1 LPWWQRPS
9 VWALV
14 AGAVIV
20 VIYFASMGA
29 AGPWDPWETH
39 YGEVARQ
46 MLVRHDPVDL
56 YWQGGNGGPDGNY
69 ENTFW
74 SKPALPF
81 WLMALSMKIFG
92 VGTSA
97 DPAEMVQGFW
107 PELAIRLPSML
118 AGMTTCVFLGWVLW
132 RLVSPR
138 AGVLAAIVLATMP
151 QWAIV
156 TRQALTDMFFVG
168 PVVLAA
174 GAWAMAWMQPDR
186 ELRRR
191 GSGWKSVPWD
201 RAYVAFMVMLV
212 LFVIVPLAVIHQ
224 HSFDPVTW
232 DRVGKSKKFA
242 AGLRDIQSHMAIYW
256 VLLAVVLAVSAR
268 WKRRSQAWMGIL
280 YIAGGISLIGKGMI
294 GPGLIG
300 LVVLVHLIVSKRW
313 RLLLVCGLPTGIV
326 LFALAGFPWH
336 HAMLLYRGEKF
347 YNELIVVNNLQRF
360 STGEQKQAIGGFAYY
375 LETLGLGALPW
386 AALTPLALWA
396 GVQAFSQR
404 IIGKSPEPESEPDVE
419 PDDEPADKPDAD
431 SDPDEPDPESESE
444 SEPEPEPDPAP
455 SADAA
460 ETEAVESDDPPTA
473 TSRFMLLWLLAAL
486 FTLSFSATKYY
497 HYLVPCLP
505 PLAAV
510 MGIWLDRVLAGKS
523 RTSPAANAIG
533 AVLAIAIVLG
543 VLRDLEAEP
552 SWLAHLTTYLY
563 TGMWTKGG
571 PDPELAWWTC
581 APFIVGLL
589 AWLVSRYRVAVAA
602 FVFSSVLTTAW
613 VIDDYVPA
621 ASENWSQRSMIQV
634 YFDNKTEHDR
644 FVSWWFY
651 YRGETFLTK
660 KDLWVMKDHNPKK
673 LREFMQAYAEEHA
686 GQGASIWVA
695 TVTPHIKRLKS
706 QLPLSLR
713 EGYEVMYES
722 FHYTLVRIRIP

>member
-1 LPWWQRPS
+1 MIL
-9 VWALV
+9 A
-14 AGAVIV
+14 IN
-20 VIYFASMGA
+20 FASMGA

-132 RLVSPR
+132 QLVSPR

-186 ELRRR
+186 ELKRR

-201 RAYVAFMVMLV
+201 RAYVAFLVMLV
-212 LFVIVPLAVIHQ
+212 LFVVVPLAVIHQ
-224 HSFDPVTW
+224 HSFDPYTW
-232 DRVGKSKKFA
+232 ERVGKSKKLVQ
-242 AGLRDIQSHMAIYW
+242 GLRDIQTHMSIYW
-256 VLLAVVLAVSAR
+256 ALLAVVLVVSAR

-280 YIAGGISLIGKGMI
+280 YIAGGISLVGKGMI

-313 RLLLVCGLPTGIV
+313 RLLLVCGLPTGIL

-396 GVQAFSQR
+396 GVQAFAQR
-404 IIGKSPEPESEPDVE
+404 IKGTSGAEDSEAETVESE
-419 PDDEPADKPDAD
+419 
-431 SDPDEPDPESESE
+431 
-444 SEPEPEPDPAP
+444 
-455 SADAA
+455 
-460 ETEAVESDDPPTA
+460 DPPTA
-473 TSRFMLLWLLAAL
+473 TSRFMLLWLLASL

-510 MGIWLDRVLAGKS
+510 MGVWLDRVLAGKS
-523 RTSPAANAIG
+523 RTSAAANAIG
-533 AVLAIAIVLG
+533 AIVAIAIVLG

-571 PDPELAWWTC
+571 PEPELAWWTC
-581 APFIVGLL
+581 APFIIGLL
-589 AWLVSRYRVAVAA
+589 AWLVARYRVAVAA
-602 FVFSSVLTTAW
+602 FVLSSVLTTAW

-621 ASENWSQRSMIQV
+621 ASENWSQRSMLQI
-634 YFDNKTEHDR
+634 YFANKTPNDR
-644 FVSWWFY
+644 LVSWWFY

-660 KDLWVMKDHNPKK
+660 KDLWVMKDHNPKQ
-673 LREFMQAYAEEHA
+673 LREFMQTYAEEHA
-686 GQGASIWVA
+686 GQGAAIWVA

-722 FHYTLVRIRIP
+722 FHYTLVRIAIP